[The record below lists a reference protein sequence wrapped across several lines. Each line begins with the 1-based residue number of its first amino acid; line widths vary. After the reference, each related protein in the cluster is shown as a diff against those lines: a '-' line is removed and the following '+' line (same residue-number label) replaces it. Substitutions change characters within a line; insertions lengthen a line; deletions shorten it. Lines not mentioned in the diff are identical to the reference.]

1 MITINRK
8 PIDFKNVFAIRSNND
23 TITIFNDDGVI
34 DNIKWGNIDEQI
46 DELDAIFE
54 AMANCNV
61 VTLAGTTFKADR
73 IIAAGSNEVD
83 GNEILQIYVRG
94 IPDPISLEY
103 TPEYTDKAEEIV
115 ELWDVAFKDSFHFNG
130 VIVRSEEIVSVTG
143 NGDNFS
149 LELVDREIQR
159 EFNDFYGSKEDYNQ
173 SVSEFIQFSE
183 NRRKMMKALDDIEI
197 NKNKALTSSVK

>member
-8 PIDFKNVFAIRSNND
+8 PIDFKNVFAISSDND
-23 TITIFNDDGVI
+23 RIRLFNDNGTINDI
-34 DNIKWGNIDEQI
+34 KWDNIDKQV

-54 AMANCNV
+54 AMAQGNA

-73 IIAAGSNEVD
+73 IIAAGSNEAD

-103 TPEYTDKAEEIV
+103 TAEYTDKAEEIV
-115 ELWDVAFKDSFHFNG
+115 ELWDVAFNDSFHFNG
-130 VIVRSEEIVSVTG
+130 VIVRSEEIVNVAT

-173 SVSEFIQFSE
+173 SVAEFLQFSE

-197 NKNKALTSSVK
+197 KNKVLTSSVK